1 MHSEIHA
8 DDQTGIVAMALG
20 EADSTIPDMGE
31 GEGVGEVSFSG
42 EGFEDVHSGEE
53 GEGFEEVLDAG
64 EEEGEVSDT
73 EWTCSRAE
81 ALVGEKRRG
90 GGRTKRG
97 RARARGRGR
106 GRERGSGRGRGRGR
120 GDAHQDRRETSRV
133 VASQAVMLHSADS
146 ERG

>member
-8 DDQTGIVAMALG
+8 DDQSGIVAMALG
-20 EADSTIPDMGE
+20 EVDSTIPDMGE

-53 GEGFEEVLDAG
+53 GEGFDEVLHAG
-64 EEEGEVSDT
+64 EEEGEVSDP

-90 GGRTKRG
+90 EAAGRGGGGGRG
-97 RARARGRGR
+97 
-106 GRERGSGRGRGRGR
+106 
-120 GDAHQDRRETSRV
+120 
-133 VASQAVMLHSADS
+133 
-146 ERG
+146 